1 MYHTSHQTHSNHM
14 LIQLPPRWNC
24 MPDHLIKLINDHVK
38 LMVLIIW
45 SNSQGIDQLRSSC
58 IDHPRRKSDQIVL
71 INSDQIDHPRRKS
84 LWLRTFFSC
93 FRNFDTMSA
102 GWSRTDKSLGIN
114 HFLFLIFDLWFVH
127 LHKRQH
133 DHQLDQDQKC
143 SGYIIVKLFS
153 FKKSLQLSSVIIS
166 TSVRAHLFESQV
178 ATIYIRVSNPEV
190 SSPASS
196 WYEHHCETSSSVWV
210 PSCNYLIFK
219 SRNIIISI
227 WELTC
232 LGPENLPGVFPRPPH
247 PLTSGWSADRSP
259 LNIRLW
265 QSRLWILSFFDLMI

>member
-58 IDHPRRKSDQIVL
+58 IDHPRRKS
-71 INSDQIDHPRRKS
+71 

-127 LHKRQH
+127 LYNS
-133 DHQLDQDQKC
+133 
-143 SGYIIVKLFS
+143 SGEMY
-153 FKKSLQLSSVIIS
+153 
-166 TSVRAHLFESQV
+166 
-178 ATIYIRVSNPEV
+178 
-190 SSPASS
+190 SP
-196 WYEHHCETSSSVWV
+196 
-210 PSCNYLIFK
+210 LK
-219 SRNIIISI
+219 SRDIIII

-265 QSRLWILSFFDLMI
+265 Q